1 MRIRLAGKGNIAMAS
16 RELQSEV
23 DANFD
28 AFQEKLS
35 ELMISEPDRWA
46 LMKGGE
52 CIAFYDTLRDAM
64 AAGNAQFEDGLFSVQ
79 EVTTR
84 EIDLGWFSHAVY

>member
-1 MRIRLAGKGNIAMAS
+1 MAS
-16 RELQSEV
+16 RELQSEI

-28 AFQEKLS
+28 AFKKKLP
-35 ELMISEPDRWA
+35 ELMISEPDRWT
-46 LMKGGE
+46 LMRGGE
-52 CIAFYDTLRDAM
+52 CIAFYDSLRDAL
-64 AAGNAQFEDGLFSVQ
+64 AAGNAQFEDRMFSVQ